1 MGAVPGRPATGES
14 EGPRP
19 ADGDQPHGHWSHSA
33 GLLLWYNMMSVWLC
47 SLGLSCA
54 ERGNEPGDEARYS
67 CRPMIAY
74 TSRNRYG
81 GKAWERV

>member
-14 EGPRP
+14 EGPWP

-33 GLLLWYNMMSVWLC
+33 GQLLWYNVMSLC
-47 SLGLSCA
+47 DFVP
-54 ERGNEPGDEARYS
+54 RVFHEARYS
-67 CRPMIAY
+67 CRPMIVY